1 MDSIVRH
8 LSYFGKMFDELRTM
22 QEERRMRTETGQRRL
37 EGRGASG
44 SASRRR
50 ADALV
55 AAYIH
60 ELSPRHRAEREARKP
75 EPGVAEVRA

>member
-1 MDSIVRH
+1 MTI
-8 LSYFGKMFDELRTM
+8 
-22 QEERRMRTETGQRRL
+22 ETRPRRL

-44 SASRRR
+44 PASRRR

-75 EPGVAEVRA
+75 QPGAAETCT